1 MLHYSTIDKST
12 LELLTRIMASSYFSN
27 MYLCGGTSL
36 ALQIG
41 HRKSIDIDLFGQID
55 LDDIT
60 AANTLGSFGTTQ
72 TIKKSQNIHI
82 YIVNGIKVDLVNYSY
97 PLIKPI
103 ITKDTIRL
111 VSKPDIA
118 AMKLAAVAGRG
129 SKKDFIDIYFLLRE
143 FSLSELLA
151 FYNQKYSDG
160 SSFMV
165 LKSLTYFSDADDE
178 PNPVML
184 IPINWE
190 QVKTII
196 AKEVEAYL
204 SPS

>member
-12 LELLTRIMASSYFSN
+12 LELLTRLMASTHFSK
-27 MYLCGGTSL
+27 MCLCGGTSL

-60 AANTLGSFGTTQ
+60 AANTLGSIGTTQ

-97 PLIKPI
+97 PWIKPI

-111 VSKPDIA
+111 GSKPDIA

-129 SKKDFIDIYFLLRE
+129 SKKDFIDIYFLLKE

-165 LKSLTYFSDADDE
+165 LKSLTYFNDADDD

-184 IPINWE
+184 IPTNWE
-190 QVKTII
+190 QVKIII
-196 AKEVEAYL
+196 AKEVEAFF

>member
-12 LELLTRIMASSYFSN
+12 LEILTRLMASPYFSK
-27 MYLCGGTSL
+27 MSLCGGTSL

-60 AANTLGSFGTTQ
+60 AANTLSSIGTTQ

-82 YIVNGIKVDLVNYSY
+82 YTVNGIKVDLVNYPY
-97 PLIKPI
+97 PWIKPI

-111 VSKPDIA
+111 GSKPDIA

-129 SKKDFIDIYFLLRE
+129 SKKDFIDIYFLLKE

-165 LKSLTYFSDADDE
+165 LKSLTYFNDADDD
-178 PNPVML
+178 PNPVLL
-184 IPINWE
+184 IPTSWE
-190 QVKTII
+190 QVKTNI
-196 AKEVEAYL
+196 AKEVEAFF